1 MAPGERKTAM
11 GMIHVLD
18 QELINQIAAGEVI
31 ERPAS
36 VVKELLENALDAGA
50 TRIAVEVKG
59 SGLEQIRVV
68 DDGWGMTPGE
78 LELSIQRHATSKI
91 SHGRDLF
98 SIRTLGFR
106 GEALPSIFS
115 VSRSR
120 ISSRA
125 QGAKTGFSITLE
137 AGEILE
143 KSMKGMNPGTVVE
156 VNDLFYNT
164 PARKKF
170 LKSTAT
176 EQRHIIDVVSR
187 YALVHPTMRFTL
199 SINGRD
205 VLNLREGSTL
215 AERVVDLCGKQ
226 VRGKLHL
233 ISEDRSGISIHGI
246 LASPEVSRPDRTG
259 IYTFVNSR
267 SVLDPTLRTAVLEG
281 YRGALMRN
289 RYPMAAMF
297 VEVDPSEVDVNV
309 HPAKAE
315 VRFRNA
321 SAVFGLVVASV
332 RRALAGEDGRP
343 GPELRTFPGLEP
355 EPSSAAGTACRADEP
370 RASYPSPSP
379 LSAPEASP
387 SPRSL
392 PRDDVLFAEKPG
404 HFRYTDKRFVGI
416 SHATYII
423 LEDESGLYL
432 LDQHAAHERVTF
444 ERLRSSGDSDREPSQ
459 MLLTPMVIELSP
471 AEFQAFE
478 EIAPDLAR
486 AGIEAEPF
494 GGSAIAVRALPAA
507 LDGGDIRAIV
517 LDLLGAILEG
527 GLGKDDRHHE
537 ALARIA
543 CHSSVRAG
551 RNLGPEEV
559 SRLLEDLDEAGSPR
573 TCPHGRP
580 LFKYIEWREIE
591 RWIGRRP

>member
-1 MAPGERKTAM
+1 M

-215 AERVVDLCGKQ
+215 AERVVDLWGKQ

-233 ISEDRSGISIHGI
+233 ISEDRSGISIHG
-246 LASPEVSRPDRTG
+246 
-259 IYTFVNSR
+259 
-267 SVLDPTLRTAVLEG
+267 
-281 YRGALMRN
+281 
-289 RYPMAAMF
+289 
-297 VEVDPSEVDVNV
+297 
-309 HPAKAE
+309 
-315 VRFRNA
+315 
-321 SAVFGLVVASV
+321 
-332 RRALAGEDGRP
+332 
-343 GPELRTFPGLEP
+343 
-355 EPSSAAGTACRADEP
+355 
-370 RASYPSPSP
+370 
-379 LSAPEASP
+379 
-387 SPRSL
+387 
-392 PRDDVLFAEKPG
+392 
-404 HFRYTDKRFVGI
+404 
-416 SHATYII
+416 
-423 LEDESGLYL
+423 
-432 LDQHAAHERVTF
+432 
-444 ERLRSSGDSDREPSQ
+444 
-459 MLLTPMVIELSP
+459 
-471 AEFQAFE
+471 
-478 EIAPDLAR
+478 
-486 AGIEAEPF
+486 
-494 GGSAIAVRALPAA
+494 
-507 LDGGDIRAIV
+507 
-517 LDLLGAILEG
+517 
-527 GLGKDDRHHE
+527 
-537 ALARIA
+537 
-543 CHSSVRAG
+543 
-551 RNLGPEEV
+551 
-559 SRLLEDLDEAGSPR
+559 
-573 TCPHGRP
+573 
-580 LFKYIEWREIE
+580 
-591 RWIGRRP
+591 